1 MVDSCYRGRDISPY
15 INFTTFFLNAC
26 SDLTNFLLDRH
37 LSLQVKK
44 SKVKGKER
52 WSLNWKVCRRWA
64 VVCISPAICAIF
76 DVSKM
81 YQKSLMSSKPVG
93 ERFTLV
99 LLRPLKQ
106 PIKRLLLAMD
116 QFAHIIISFIFI
128 FTFFRFFLSQMT
140 TLKQYHWVRYR
151 ETVQV
156 IFLIPKRLVYD
167 SKLLTV
173 TETQFLLTFWRD
185 YQRTSDENNEKHQL
199 RDVVLI
205 NLQILS
211 TNFEDIYGNQ

>member
-1 MVDSCYRGRDISPY
+1 
-15 INFTTFFLNAC
+15 
-26 SDLTNFLLDRH
+26 
-37 LSLQVKK
+37 
-44 SKVKGKER
+44 
-52 WSLNWKVCRRWA
+52 
-64 VVCISPAICAIF
+64 
-76 DVSKM
+76 
-81 YQKSLMSSKPVG
+81 
-93 ERFTLV
+93 
-99 LLRPLKQ
+99 
-106 PIKRLLLAMD
+106 
-116 QFAHIIISFIFI
+116 
-128 FTFFRFFLSQMT
+128 MT

-156 IFLIPKRLVYD
+156 IFLIPESLVYD